1 MNFFR
6 DAAII
11 ALSAGSFAIP
21 ASFAQQ
27 DAGELEHKVDKVFAR
42 SASYVM
48 TNLSTKKATARPAWN

>member
-27 DAGELEHKVDKVFAR
+27 DAGELEHKVDKVFAAFDKPDSPGCALR
-42 SASYVM
+42 H
-48 TNLSTKKATARPAWN
+48 T